1 MPDFTIVTAAS
12 GASEQWPA
20 LVGLWQVCQ
29 TAAMRTR
36 PDRPLIG
43 IALGS
48 GSARGWAHIGVL
60 RGLSELGLK
69 PDLIAGTSS
78 GAIVGAIYASGH
90 LRIFERWV
98 RRLTRRE
105 VISLLDLA
113 VGGRGGF
120 FEGRRL
126 INLFVATFGNLQFDQ
141 LRRPLGIV
149 ATDLY
154 TGREHWLREGSV
166 VEAMRASMALP
177 GLFTPLSYKG
187 EWLVDGGLVNPVPVS
202 LCHAMGADAVIAVN
216 LNGDLLGRHLQ
227 SALARASSVPD
238 PVDPLTGG
246 MGEVFEPGE
255 PGLFDRVSAQLR
267 GRTAI
272 LLSQFRTGSSASG
285 PGLFEVMT
293 TAINIMQDRITRSRM
308 AGDPPDL
315 LLNPR
320 LSRMGLL
327 EFDRGAEAIDEG
339 YKVVRRM
346 QPAILDFMASIGY
359 SPGGS

>member
-1 MPDFTIVTAAS
+1 MRAS
-12 GASEQWPA
+12 SN
-20 LVGLWQVCQ
+20 
-29 TAAMRTR
+29 
-36 PDRPLIG
+36 RPLIG

-69 PDLIAGTSS
+69 PDLIAGTSV

-113 VGGRGGF
+113 VGGGGGF

-149 ATDLY
+149 ATDLH

-166 VEAMRASMALP
+166 VEAVRASMALP
-177 GLFTPLSYKG
+177 GVFTPSLHEG
-187 EWLVDGGLVNPVPVS
+187 AWLVDGGLVNPVPVS

-216 LNGDLLGRHLQ
+216 LNGDLIGRHLQ
-227 SALARASSVPD
+227 SALVQAPSSVPD
-238 PVDPLTGG
+238 PVDPAPAVGDVL
-246 MGEVFEPGE
+246 ERVE

-267 GRTAI
+267 GRAAV
-272 LLSQFRTGSSASG
+272 LLSQFRTGSPAAG

-315 LLNPR
+315 LLSPR
-320 LSRMGLL
+320 LSRVGLL
-327 EFDRGAEAIDEG
+327 EFDRGAQAIDEG

-346 QPAILDFMASIGY
+346 QPAILDFMARIGY
-359 SPGGS
+359 

>member
-1 MPDFTIVTAAS
+1 MGT
-12 GASEQWPA
+12 Q
-20 LVGLWQVCQ
+20 
-29 TAAMRTR
+29 

-60 RGLSELGLK
+60 RGLGELGLK
-69 PDLIAGTSS
+69 PDVIAGTSI
-78 GAIVGAIYASGH
+78 GAIVGAVYASGH
-90 LRIFERWV
+90 LRVFERWV

-113 VGGRGGF
+113 VGGGGGF

-126 INLFVATFGNLQFDQ
+126 VNLFVATFGNLQFDQ
-141 LRRPLGIV
+141 LRRPLGVV

-166 VEAMRASMALP
+166 IDALRASMALP
-177 GLFTPLSYKG
+177 GLFTPSFRKG
-187 EWLVDGGLVNPVPVS
+187 GWLVDGGLVNPVPVS

-216 LNGDLLGRHLQ
+216 LNGDLIGRHLQ
-227 SALARASSVPD
+227 SALTQASTVPNPVDSVPGVGD
-238 PVDPLTGG
+238 VL
-246 MGEVFEPGE
+246 ERVE

-267 GRTAI
+267 GRAAL

-315 LLNPR
+315 LLSPR
-320 LSRMGLL
+320 LSRIGLL
-327 EFDRGAEAIDEG
+327 EFDRGAQAIDEG

-346 QPAILDFMASIGY
+346 QPAILDFMARIGY
-359 SPGGS
+359 

>member
-1 MPDFTIVTAAS
+1 MHT
-12 GASEQWPA
+12 PA
-20 LVGLWQVCQ
+20 
-29 TAAMRTR
+29 
-36 PDRPLIG
+36 DRPRIG

-60 RGLSELGLK
+60 RGLGELGLK
-69 PDLIAGTSS
+69 PDLVAGTSC

-105 VISLLDLA
+105 VVSLLDLA
-113 VGGRGGF
+113 VGGGGGF

-126 INLFVATFGNLQFDQ
+126 INLFVASFGDLHFDQ
-141 LRRPLGIV
+141 LRRPLGVV

-166 VEAMRASMALP
+166 VEAIRASMALP
-177 GLFTPLSYKG
+177 GLFTPSSQKG
-187 EWLVDGGLVNPVPVS
+187 RWLVDGGLVNPVPVS
-202 LCHAMGADAVIAVN
+202 LCHAMGADAIIAVN
-216 LNGDLLGRHLQ
+216 LNGDLIGRHLQ
-227 SALARASSVPD
+227 PALVQASSVPD
-238 PVDPLTGG
+238 PVDPATRAA
-246 MGEVFEPGE
+246 EEFE
-255 PGLFDRVSAQLR
+255 PGLFDRVSTQLR
-267 GRTAI
+267 ERAAI
-272 LLSQFRTGSSASG
+272 LLGQFRAGSSASG

-315 LLNPR
+315 LLSPR
-320 LSRMGLL
+320 LSRIGLL
-327 EFDRGAEAIDEG
+327 EFARGAEAIEEG

-359 SPGGS
+359 EPQNR

>member
-1 MPDFTIVTAAS
+1 MV
-12 GASEQWPA
+12 
-20 LVGLWQVCQ
+20 
-29 TAAMRTR
+29 
-36 PDRPLIG
+36 G

-60 RGLSELGLK
+60 RGLDELGLK
-69 PDLIAGTSS
+69 PDLVAGTSI
-78 GAIVGAIYASGH
+78 GGIVGAIYASGH

-98 RRLTRRE
+98 RRLSRRE

-113 VGGRGGF
+113 VGGGGGF

-141 LRRPLGIV
+141 LRRPLGVV

-166 VEAMRASMALP
+166 IEALRASMALP
-177 GLFTPLSYKG
+177 GLFTPSPYKG

-216 LNGDLLGRHLQ
+216 LNGDLIGRHLQ
-227 SALARASSVPD
+227 PTAARTPSVP
-238 PVDPLTGG
+238 PFPNSV
-246 MGEVFEPGE
+246 MGEDSLERGE
-255 PGLFDRVSAQLR
+255 LGLFDRVSAQLR
-267 GRTAI
+267 GRAAI
-272 LLSQFRTGSSASG
+272 FLNQFRVGSSISG

-315 LLNPR
+315 LLSPR

-327 EFDRGAEAIDEG
+327 EFDRGIDAIDEG

-346 QPAILDFMASIGY
+346 QPAILDFMARIGY
-359 SPGGS
+359 